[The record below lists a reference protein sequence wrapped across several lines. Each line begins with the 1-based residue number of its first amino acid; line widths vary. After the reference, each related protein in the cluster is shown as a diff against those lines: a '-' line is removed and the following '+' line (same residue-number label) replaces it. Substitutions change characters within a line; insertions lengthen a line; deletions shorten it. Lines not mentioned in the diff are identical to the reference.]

1 MMLFLAED
9 DLVIK
14 DQIHLENGLAVVI
27 AVCLLLA
34 VVLVALVVWLARPS
48 RKPAKI
54 VNRGRHDAL
63 AGKTVWH
70 QRIDDVVSAMPGGS
84 WSARRLSH
92 SWPQSPGIL
101 LPLPPERTCA
111 TRRSP
116 TSKRRLGPRGTS
128 RVSPCSG
135 KPSRHCIRRNSRMPS
150 AITSPGRPRSSRLAN
165 GWPIL
170 WKGGDRCNCHG
181 IGLGSFWQASSWCWP
196 LPASRCWWPRAT
208 KPMTSRVPHL
218 QPG

>member
-1 MMLFLAED
+1 MLFLAED

-70 QRIDDVVSAMPGGS
+70 QRIDDVVSRHARGELEREEAFAQLAAIARDFASTATGNGRAQPDAHRHRRDASDHGEPAGSHLAQANHRGIVSAGIRGCRAQSHRQAGHGRAGWRMGGQS
-84 WSARRLSH
+84 CGKVAIDATVMALALDLSGRRH
-92 SWPQSPGIL
+92 RGAGRCRRHVAGGRAPQN
-101 LPLPPERTCA
+101 R
-111 TRRSP
+111 
-116 TSKRRLGPRGTS
+116 
-128 RVSPCSG
+128 
-135 KPSRHCIRRNSRMPS
+135 
-150 AITSPGRPRSSRLAN
+150 
-165 GWPIL
+165 
-170 WKGGDRCNCHG
+170 
-181 IGLGSFWQASSWCWP
+181 
-196 LPASRCWWPRAT
+196 
-208 KPMTSRVPHL
+208 
-218 QPG
+218 

>member
-70 QRIDDVVSAMPGGS
+70 QRIDDVVSRHARGELEREEAFAQLAAIARDFASTATGTDVRNQTLTDIEETPRTTGNQQGLTLLRQTIEALYPPEFADAERNH
-84 WSARRLSH
+84 SARQATVEQAGEWVANLV
-92 SWPQSPGIL
+92 
-101 LPLPPERTCA
+101 ERW
-111 TRRSP
+111 R
-116 TSKRRLGPRGTS
+116 
-128 RVSPCSG
+128 
-135 KPSRHCIRRNSRMPS
+135 
-150 AITSPGRPRSSRLAN
+150 
-165 GWPIL
+165 
-170 WKGGDRCNCHG
+170 
-181 IGLGSFWQASSWCWP
+181 
-196 LPASRCWWPRAT
+196 
-208 KPMTSRVPHL
+208 
-218 QPG
+218 

>member
-1 MMLFLAED
+1 MLFLAED

-70 QRIDDVVSAMPGGS
+70 QRIDDVVSRHARGELEREEAFAQLAAIARVFCFHCHRNGRAQPDAHRHRRDASDHGEPAGSHLAQANHRGIVSAGIRGCRAQSHRQAGHGRAGWRMGGQS
-84 WSARRLSH
+84 CGKVAIDATVMALALGLSGRRH
-92 SWPQSPGIL
+92 RGAGRCRRHVAGGRAPQN
-101 LPLPPERTCA
+101 R
-111 TRRSP
+111 
-116 TSKRRLGPRGTS
+116 
-128 RVSPCSG
+128 
-135 KPSRHCIRRNSRMPS
+135 
-150 AITSPGRPRSSRLAN
+150 
-165 GWPIL
+165 
-170 WKGGDRCNCHG
+170 
-181 IGLGSFWQASSWCWP
+181 
-196 LPASRCWWPRAT
+196 
-208 KPMTSRVPHL
+208 
-218 QPG
+218 

>member
-70 QRIDDVVSAMPGGS
+70 QRIDDVVSRHAQGELEREEAFAQLAAI
-84 WSARRLSH
+84 ARDFASTATGTDVRNQTLTDIEET
-92 SWPQSPGIL
+92 PRTTVTL
-101 LPLPPERTCA
+101 LRQTIEALYPPEFADAERNHIARQA
-111 TRRSP
+111 TVEQA
-116 TSKRRLGPRGTS
+116 GEW
-128 RVSPCSG
+128 V
-135 KPSRHCIRRNSRMPS
+135 
-150 AITSPGRPRSSRLAN
+150 AN
-165 GWPIL
+165 LVERW
-170 WKGGDRCNCHG
+170 R
-181 IGLGSFWQASSWCWP
+181 
-196 LPASRCWWPRAT
+196 
-208 KPMTSRVPHL
+208 
-218 QPG
+218 

>member
-70 QRIDDVVSAMPGGS
+70 QRIDDVVSRHARGAGARGGFRT
-84 WSARRLSH
+84 AGRNRQGFCFHCHRNGRAQPDAHRHRRDASTTGNQQGLT
-92 SWPQSPGIL
+92 L
-101 LPLPPERTCA
+101 LRQTIEALYPPEFADAERNHIARQA
-111 TRRSP
+111 TVEQA
-116 TSKRRLGPRGTS
+116 GEW
-128 RVSPCSG
+128 V
-135 KPSRHCIRRNSRMPS
+135 
-150 AITSPGRPRSSRLAN
+150 AN
-165 GWPIL
+165 LVERW
-170 WKGGDRCNCHG
+170 R
-181 IGLGSFWQASSWCWP
+181 
-196 LPASRCWWPRAT
+196 
-208 KPMTSRVPHL
+208 
-218 QPG
+218 

>member
-70 QRIDDVVSAMPGGS
+70 QRIDDVVSRHAQGELEREEAFAQLAAIARDFASTATGTDVRNQTLTDIEETPRTTGGPAGS
-84 WSARRLSH
+84 HLAQANHRGIVSAGIRGCRAQSHRQAGHGRAGWRMGGQSCGKVAIDATVMALALGLSGRRH
-92 SWPQSPGIL
+92 RGAGRCRRHVAGGRAPQN
-101 LPLPPERTCA
+101 R
-111 TRRSP
+111 
-116 TSKRRLGPRGTS
+116 
-128 RVSPCSG
+128 
-135 KPSRHCIRRNSRMPS
+135 
-150 AITSPGRPRSSRLAN
+150 
-165 GWPIL
+165 
-170 WKGGDRCNCHG
+170 
-181 IGLGSFWQASSWCWP
+181 
-196 LPASRCWWPRAT
+196 
-208 KPMTSRVPHL
+208 
-218 QPG
+218 

>member
-70 QRIDDVVSAMPGGS
+70 QRIADVVSRH
-84 WSARRLSH
+84 ARVELEREEAFAQLAAIARDFA
-92 SWPQSPGIL
+92 SP
-101 LPLPPERTCA
+101 A
-111 TRRSP
+111 T
-116 TSKRRLGPRGTS
+116 GTA
-128 RVSPCSG
+128 V
-135 KPSRHCIRRNSRMPS
+135 RNH
-150 AITSPGRPRSSRLAN
+150 TL
-165 GWPIL
+165 
-170 WKGGDRCNCHG
+170 
-181 IGLGSFWQASSWCWP
+181 
-196 LPASRCWWPRAT
+196 
-208 KPMTSRVPHL
+208 PHL
-218 QPG
+218 

>member
-54 VNRGRHDAL
+54 VNRGRHDAF

-70 QRIDDVVSAMPGGS
+70 QRIDDVVSRH
-84 WSARRLSH
+84 ARGELEREEAFAQLAAIARDFASTATGTDVRNQTLTDIEET
-92 SWPQSPGIL
+92 PRTTGNQQGLTL
-101 LPLPPERTCA
+101 LRQTIEALYPPEFADAERNHTARQA
-111 TRRSP
+111 TVEQA
-116 TSKRRLGPRGTS
+116 GEW
-128 RVSPCSG
+128 V
-135 KPSRHCIRRNSRMPS
+135 
-150 AITSPGRPRSSRLAN
+150 AN
-165 GWPIL
+165 LVERW
-170 WKGGDRCNCHG
+170 R
-181 IGLGSFWQASSWCWP
+181 
-196 LPASRCWWPRAT
+196 
-208 KPMTSRVPHL
+208 
-218 QPG
+218 

>member
-54 VNRGRHDAL
+54 VNRGRHDAF

-70 QRIDDVVSAMPGGS
+70 QRIDDVVSRH
-84 WSARRLSH
+84 ARGELEREEAFAQLAAIARDFASTATGTDVRNQTLTDIEET
-92 SWPQSPGIL
+92 PRTTGNQQGLTL
-101 LPLPPERTCA
+101 LRQTIEALYPPEFADAERNHIARQA
-111 TRRSP
+111 TVEQAGGQSCGKVAIDATVMALALGLSGRRHRGAGRC
-116 TSKRRLGPRGTS
+116 RRHVAG
-128 RVSPCSG
+128 
-135 KPSRHCIRRNSRMPS
+135 
-150 AITSPGRPRSSRLAN
+150 GRAPQNRWHRE
-165 GWPIL
+165 
-170 WKGGDRCNCHG
+170 C
-181 IGLGSFWQASSWCWP
+181 
-196 LPASRCWWPRAT
+196 
-208 KPMTSRVPHL
+208 PHL

>member
-70 QRIDDVVSAMPGGS
+70 QRIDFAQLAAIARDFASTATGTDVRNQTLTDIEETPRTTGNQQG
-84 WSARRLSH
+84 LT
-92 SWPQSPGIL
+92 L
-101 LPLPPERTCA
+101 LRQTIEALYPPEFADAERNHIARQA
-111 TRRSP
+111 TVEQA
-116 TSKRRLGPRGTS
+116 GEW
-128 RVSPCSG
+128 V
-135 KPSRHCIRRNSRMPS
+135 
-150 AITSPGRPRSSRLAN
+150 AN
-165 GWPIL
+165 LVERW
-170 WKGGDRCNCHG
+170 R
-181 IGLGSFWQASSWCWP
+181 
-196 LPASRCWWPRAT
+196 
-208 KPMTSRVPHL
+208 
-218 QPG
+218 

>member
-135 KPSRHCIRRNSRMPS
+135 KPSSIVSAGIRGCRAQSHRQAGHGRAGWRMGGQSCGKVAIDATVMALALGLSGRRHRGAGRCRRHV
-150 AITSPGRPRSSRLAN
+150 AGGRAPQNR
-165 GWPIL
+165 
-170 WKGGDRCNCHG
+170 
-181 IGLGSFWQASSWCWP
+181 
-196 LPASRCWWPRAT
+196 
-208 KPMTSRVPHL
+208 
-218 QPG
+218 

>member
-70 QRIDDVVSAMPGGS
+70 QRIDDVVSRHAQGELEHCHRNGRAQPDAHRHRRDASDHGEPAGSHLAQANHRGIVSAGIRGCRAQSHRQAGHGRAGWRMGGQS
-84 WSARRLSH
+84 CGKVAIDATVMALALGLSGRRH
-92 SWPQSPGIL
+92 RGAGRCRRHVAGGRAPQN
-101 LPLPPERTCA
+101 R
-111 TRRSP
+111 
-116 TSKRRLGPRGTS
+116 
-128 RVSPCSG
+128 
-135 KPSRHCIRRNSRMPS
+135 
-150 AITSPGRPRSSRLAN
+150 
-165 GWPIL
+165 
-170 WKGGDRCNCHG
+170 
-181 IGLGSFWQASSWCWP
+181 
-196 LPASRCWWPRAT
+196 
-208 KPMTSRVPHL
+208 
-218 QPG
+218 

>member
-150 AITSPGRPRSSRLAN
+150 AITSPGRHGRAGWRMGGQSCGKVAIDATVMALAL
-165 GWPIL
+165 GL
-170 WKGGDRCNCHG
+170 SGRRHRGAGRCRRHVAGG
-181 IGLGSFWQASSWCWP
+181 
-196 LPASRCWWPRAT
+196 RA
-208 KPMTSRVPHL
+208 PQNR
-218 QPG
+218 

>member
-54 VNRGRHDAL
+54 VHRGRHDAF

-70 QRIDDVVSAMPGGS
+70 QRIDDVVSRH
-84 WSARRLSH
+84 ARGELEREEAFAQLAAIARDFASTATGTDVRNQTLTDIEET
-92 SWPQSPGIL
+92 PRTTGNQQGLTL
-101 LPLPPERTCA
+101 LRQTIEALYPPEFADAERNHIARQA
-111 TRRSP
+111 TVEQA
-116 TSKRRLGPRGTS
+116 GEW
-128 RVSPCSG
+128 V
-135 KPSRHCIRRNSRMPS
+135 
-150 AITSPGRPRSSRLAN
+150 AN
-165 GWPIL
+165 LVERW
-170 WKGGDRCNCHG
+170 R
-181 IGLGSFWQASSWCWP
+181 
-196 LPASRCWWPRAT
+196 
-208 KPMTSRVPHL
+208 
-218 QPG
+218 